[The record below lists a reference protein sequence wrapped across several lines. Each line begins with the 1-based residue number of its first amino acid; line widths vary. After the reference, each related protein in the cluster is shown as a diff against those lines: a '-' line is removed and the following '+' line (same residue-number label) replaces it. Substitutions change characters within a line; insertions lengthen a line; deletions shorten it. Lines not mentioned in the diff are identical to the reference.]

1 MSPTLTLP
9 LHHFRKHRTASKPD
23 TMYLHEAMREPDR
36 AEFLKAMRKEK
47 TIRWEMETIPK
58 VPRSCVPKDHNILPT
73 TWQMKCKHN
82 IKPRQVKKWKLQL
95 NINGSSMKQGVYYDQ
110 MYAPMAS
117 WSSVHFLLT
126 MPPRHA
132 TQIDYNH
139 ACQLTRLTG
148 SKTDSVL
155 NEIDSIQNG
164 LSPQTTQQCG
174 RSKRPGEYGIN
185 TLLIILSTQSTS
197 NNQKSTRFR
206 KNRSN

>member
-9 LHHFRKHRTASKPD
+9 LHHFRKHRTSKPG
-23 TMYLHEAMREPDR
+23 TMYLHKAMRVPDQ

-47 TIRWEMETIPK
+47 TIRRETETIPK

-73 TWQMKCKHN
+73 TWQMKCNHT
-82 IKPRQVKKWKLQL
+82 IKPRQVKKWKMQL

-110 MYAPMAS
+110 TYAPMAS

-126 MPPRHA
+126 MPPRHM
-132 TQIDYNH
+132 TQIGYNH
-139 ACQLTRLTG
+139 TYLLTRLTN
-148 SKTDSVL
+148 SKTDEVL

-174 RSKRPGEYGIN
+174 RSKRPGEYGLIN
-185 TLLIILSTQSTS
+185 TLSIILSTFPAIET
-197 NNQKSTRFR
+197 
-206 KNRSN
+206 